1 VAGRLGRREVVGFG
15 MFDFEP
21 EILNFEFEKM
31 ENRNREVVVYCASSA
46 EIDPLYFDAA
56 SKLGALFAENGIT
69 CINGAGKQGLMGA
82 LNDAVLKNGGRVK
95 GIIPQFMV
103 DAGWGHAHLTET
115 IITETIHERKAAM
128 VKSADAVIAL
138 PGGVGTLEELAEIIT
153 WRQLGLY
160 QKPVIVLNINN
171 YYQPLLSFLEKMISE
186 KFMKEV
192 YRELWQVASTPQEAV
207 ALIGAIPDWS
217 YDYTKY
223 D

>member
-1 VAGRLGRREVVGFG
+1 
-15 MFDFEP
+15 
-21 EILNFEFEKM
+21 M
-31 ENRNREVVVYCASSA
+31 ENGNREVVVYCASSA

-56 SKLGALFAENGIT
+56 SRLGELLAENNIT
-69 CINGAGKQGLMGA
+69 CVNGAGREGLMGA

-103 DAGWGHAHLTET
+103 DAGWGHALLTET

-138 PGGVGTLEELAEIIT
+138 PGGMGTLEELAEIIT

-160 QKPVIVLNINN
+160 HKPVIILNINN

-192 YRELWQVASTPQEAV
+192 YRELWQVAVSPEAAV
-207 ALIGAIPDWS
+207 DLIRTTPDWNPGC
-217 YDYTKY
+217 TKY